1 VKTTN
6 RPDIKDMKV
15 AWFGHEARK
24 RGNGLVRYSRQI
36 TRGLEAR
43 GAQVTFFH
51 HGPPQD
57 REEHLSHVEPLRA
70 LSLWDHDLVS
80 WPGSVRTIERVLVD
94 QAVDVAHVSLSF
106 SNLDFRLPGLCH
118 RLGIPAV
125 ATFHAPY
132 DRRRSL
138 WGVGSRLFYRLWST
152 ALARYDAVI
161 IFSNQQRDILCR
173 CGVAEERIHVIPNG
187 VDIDLF
193 RPGPSTYK
201 QELDADLMIVYCG
214 RLDPEKNVGV
224 LLEVSSALSTTD
236 NCKTVI
242 IGDGVEGERLRQ
254 RFEGDGPVFTG
265 LMNDTQ
271 SLLRV
276 LQAGDVFV
284 LPSEVEGLSIA
295 MLEAMACG
303 MATVATDVRADGE
316 ALEGVG
322 VVIDPNSLRSQLGLA
337 LKLLLEN
344 PDLRRSLGRKARRRV
359 ATRYSLQQNI
369 DQVLGLYEA
378 LLSPPTP

>member
-1 VKTTN
+1 
-6 RPDIKDMKV
+6 MKV
-15 AWFGHEARK
+15 AWFGHKARK
-24 RGNGLVRYSRQI
+24 RGNGLVRYSHQI
-36 TRGLEAR
+36 TQGLKAR
-43 GAQVTFFH
+43 GAHVTFFY
-51 HGPPQD
+51 HGPRQD
-57 REEHLSHVEPLRA
+57 QEEHPSHAVPLRA
-70 LSLWDHDLVS
+70 LSLWDHDLIS
-80 WPGSVRTIERVLVD
+80 WPGSLSAIERVLVD
-94 QAVDVAHVSLSF
+94 QEVDVAHVSLSF
-106 SNLDFRLPGLCH
+106 SNLDFHLPGSCH
-118 RLGIPAV
+118 RLGIPIV

-138 WGVGSRLFYRLWST
+138 WGVGSRLFYRLWSS
-152 ALARYDAVI
+152 ALSRYDAVI
-161 IFSNQQRDILCR
+161 IFSNQQRDILSR

-187 VDIDLF
+187 VDIDIF

-201 QELDADLMIVYCG
+201 QQLNADLMIVYCG

-224 LLEVSSALSTTD
+224 LLEVCSALPTTD

-254 RFEGDGPVFTG
+254 RFQGDGAVFTG
-265 LMNDTQ
+265 LMNDTH
-271 SLLRV
+271 SLLRI
-276 LQAGDVFV
+276 LQAADVFV

-303 MATVATDVRADGE
+303 MATVATDVGADGE

-359 ATRYSLQQNI
+359 ATRYSLQRNI
-369 DQVLGLYEA
+369 DQVLTLYEA